1 MSACEDLK
9 HLYVTRH
16 RVCKKLHSGQW
27 RRQGGGRKLSP
38 LWVDVQKLCN
48 MCVLSL
54 SWNFFVTHDKYIA
67 RRSSKEPRWYTDN
80 TTGTGGTSYSKP
92 PIDPYLTSP
101 PVTKSWRRHWF
112 RSKFLLYVS
121 WQRWHCSHLLLS
133 SGRAAIGWYLVATW
147 PTPGNPPFFATN
159 SLFNCRISC
168 GVLLLTFMHVITSSI
183 PSPPHSFVVG
193 LQPFFLQILPTVA
206 FLLLS
211 SGLTPRIPRTVYRYV
226 WA

>member
-16 RVCKKLHSGQW
+16 RVCNKLHSGQW
-27 RRQGGGRKLSP
+27 RRQGGREEASP

-67 RRSSKEPRWYTDN
+67 RPSSKEPRWYTDN

-101 PVTKSWRRHWF
+101 
-112 RSKFLLYVS
+112 LLQNPGGATDS
-121 WQRWHCSHLLLS
+121 GLS
-133 SGRAAIGWYLVATW
+133 SYCTSADNGDIARICCWAPAVQQSVDISW
-147 PTPGNPPFFATN
+147 PPGLQQETRNFFATN
-159 SLFNCRISC
+159 LLFNCRISC

-183 PSPPHSFVVG
+183 PSP
-193 LQPFFLQILPTVA
+193 LT
-206 FLLLS
+206 LS
-211 SGLTPRIPRTVYRYV
+211 L
-226 WA
+226 